1 MNKIKYLTRK
11 ETDRP
16 GLKFYHSGKRI
27 NMRNILNH
35 STQESIEQFNKGE
48 IDVGILK
55 NRASTKKIRDK
66 MSQKEKNEY
75 DKKIYANLSEKQ
87 LDEKRKRQKKWYD
100 NQKDKV

>member
-1 MNKIKYLTRK
+1 
-11 ETDRP
+11 
-16 GLKFYHSGKRI
+16 
-27 NMRNILNH
+27 
-35 STQESIEQFNKGE
+35 
-48 IDVGILK
+48 
-55 NRASTKKIRDK
+55 

>member
-1 MNKIKYLTRK
+1 
-11 ETDRP
+11 
-16 GLKFYHSGKRI
+16 
-27 NMRNILNH
+27 MRNILNH
-35 STQESIEQFNKGE
+35 STQESIEQFKKGE

-55 NRASTKKIRDK
+55 NRASTKKIRDE